1 MSISGKGYYN
11 KSPALCQQK
20 KSYFR
25 KSRINFVP
33 AHILEYHTVK
43 EDADCV
49 KKKRPPNPRRR
60 LPRPMWISTIISSPS
75 SPKNTPAT
83 DNRSRVVADCAFSHR
98 QARFASLPMLLR
110 SVAPPSSEQSPLR
123 SNRLTRFALPPISA
137 RSLAPPFS
145 SRLHSLALTAFSRFC
160 ASLILAARRGVL
172 RTSAKSDIVF
182 FRKAVYN
189 GLIKARKELL

>member
-1 MSISGKGYYN
+1 MSISGKVYYN

-83 DNRSRVVADCAFSHR
+83 DNRSRVGAKSAPLGAPLSASPKWHSSPAPLRVVADCAFSHR

-110 SVAPPSSEQSPLR
+110 SVAPP
-123 SNRLTRFALPPISA
+123 
-137 RSLAPPFS
+137 FS

-160 ASLILAARRGVL
+160 ASLIPAARRSGL
-172 RTSAKSDIVF
+172 RPLAPQ
-182 FRKAVYN
+182 
-189 GLIKARKELL
+189 